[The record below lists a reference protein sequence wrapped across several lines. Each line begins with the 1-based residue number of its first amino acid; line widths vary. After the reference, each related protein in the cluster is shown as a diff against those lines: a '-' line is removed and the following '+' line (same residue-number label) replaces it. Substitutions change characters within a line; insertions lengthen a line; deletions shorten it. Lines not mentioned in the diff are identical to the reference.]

1 MALLLASSVFPI
13 AVRAATLEQQLQR
26 LFDPVTQEV
35 ANSLARGYPLIAA
48 SAGVT
53 YRFDPVTASFE
64 REAAMAGQ
72 IFLEQADPIG
82 RGRFNFNVSYQHTVL
97 DTVEGHDTHDLR
109 DPLPIALVDSS
120 SHQVIGT
127 LTFDRLRAD
136 AALHQ
141 TTLSLTYG
149 VTDAADVNLTLP
161 IIVSDLVSAVNVSAT
176 NLATGATAHGSSE
189 VPELDAGAGD
199 LILRGRYRFL
209 DRDPVHAAGGLVLR
223 FPSGSVAQLRGTGA
237 YEVEPFLYLSTQK
250 WHPASWA
257 TLAAHLNA
265 GLDLVADDVSTSEGR
280 WGLGL
285 DWGMSEDATLGIA
298 VFGRHAFSRL
308 EPEGFFNLVRVLP
321 GPRLGVR
328 PLFGL
333 TGARPDYYDF
343 SIGGRVNVWRD
354 RVIAFA
360 NAVFPLNTAGVRTE
374 IIPLAGVEFPF

>member
-1 MALLLASSVFPI
+1 VALVLASSLCPPP
-13 AVRAATLEQQLQR
+13 VRAITLAQQLQQ

-35 ANSLARGYPLIAA
+35 ANSLARSYPLIAA

-72 IFLEQADPIG
+72 LFLEQADPIG
-82 RGRFNFNVSYQHTVL
+82 RGRLNFNVSYQHTVL

-109 DPLPIALVDSS
+109 DPVPIALIDTST
-120 SHQVIGT
+120 HQVIGT
-127 LTFDRLRAD
+127 LTFDHLRAD

-141 TTLSLTYG
+141 TTLSVTYG
-149 VTDAADVNLTLP
+149 ITDDADVNLTLP

-176 NLATGATAHGSSE
+176 NLVTGVTAHGGAN

-209 DRDPVHAAGGLVLR
+209 DRDPVHAAAGLVLR
-223 FPSGSVAQLRGTGA
+223 FPSGSVQQLRGTGA
-237 YEVEPFLYLSTQK
+237 YEVEPFLYLSTRQ
-250 WHPASWA
+250 WQPATWA
-257 TLAAHLNA
+257 RLAAHLNA

-280 WGLGL
+280 WGVGA
-285 DWGMSEDATLGIA
+285 DWGISEGATVGIA
-298 VFGRHAFSRL
+298 VLGRHAFSRL
-308 EPEGFFNLVRVLP
+308 EPEGFFDLVRVLP

-343 SIGGRVNVWRD
+343 SLGGRVNVWRD

-360 NAVFPLNTAGVRTE
+360 NAVFPLNSAGVRTE
-374 IIPLAGVEFPF
+374 IIPLVGVEFPF